1 MLLPKK
7 LKHRKWHKTA
17 GTSGSKMASRTNKI
31 QFGNF
36 GLIATTG
43 SWVTSQ
49 QIEASRRAMR
59 RMLQKGGRIWIRVF
73 PDKPVTAKGNEIP
86 MGGGK
91 GSLDR
96 FVCNVK
102 PGTILFEIDGVSA
115 EKAQKALHLASYK
128 LPVKTKFI
136 SKL

>member
-7 LKHRKWHKTA
+7 LKHRKWQKKA
-17 GTSGSKMASRTNKI
+17 GMSGGRIASRTNAL
-31 QFGNF
+31 QFGSF
-36 GLIATTG
+36 GLVTKTESWITSRQLEAT
-43 SWVTSQ
+43 
-49 QIEASRRAMR
+49 RRAMR
-59 RMLQKGGRIWIRVF
+59 RMLQKGGRIWIRIF

-96 FVCNVK
+96 FVRNVK
-102 PGTILFEIDGVSA
+102 PGTVLFEIDGVTK
-115 EKAQKALHLASYK
+115 EKAQEAMRLASYK

-136 SKL
+136 SK